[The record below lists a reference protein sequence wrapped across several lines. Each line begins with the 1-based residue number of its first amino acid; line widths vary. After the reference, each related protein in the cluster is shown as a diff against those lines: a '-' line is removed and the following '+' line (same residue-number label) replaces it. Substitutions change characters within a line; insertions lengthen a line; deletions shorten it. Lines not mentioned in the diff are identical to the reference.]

1 MICHFAVFFKR
12 PEPFKPVR
20 LPRQQI
26 VDFISAGRYFAKEPK
41 YKPST
46 KSAEMKE
53 PQWLTLD
60 VQFDSSR
67 GPMQVRW
74 SDWNHVFPYSVE
86 PLRNM
91 AQGMALDAQVSD
103 SLVQVVA
110 DSTDAIG
117 VCAAEADLG
126 DDCRRMLA
134 DLRAFLLEK
143 LQGVLLVPGQGLHA
157 GDSDLAFPN
166 TVRHPLDT
174 LTFGKK
180 GGHYAIAIS
189 PDGKTIATVGDPANK
204 AGLWDAETGELK
216 KVLAGHKK
224 VTRSVAFSPDGTTVA
239 TGSQDRSV
247 IFWDVATGNA
257 RRVLLGHS
265 GIVGALAFSPDG
277 KLLAS
282 GGYDG
287 TAILW
292 RPGDGTKVASA
303 QAHGLGVIGVRDG
316 EKWHSSKG
324 TPASVCSVAFS
335 PDGRLLASGGTDG
348 TVRVCAVD
356 SARVVKTLEGY
367 AESAWPVVFSPD
379 GKVLAAGS
387 YDRKVRFWEVATG
400 KLVGAVEGHA
410 DYVFALAFSPDG
422 KTLATGSSD
431 TLVRVW
437 DIGRKQ
443 RLQTFYGHL
452 AAVNSVG
459 FLPDGK
465 QLASA
470 SDDGTVRVWPL
481 VGIFREAPDEARIR

>member
-1 MICHFAVFFKR
+1 MICHCAVFFKR

-20 LPRQQI
+20 LPGQLI
-26 VDFISAGRYFAKEPK
+26 VDFISGGRYFSKEPK
-41 YKPST
+41 YKPSA
-46 KSAEMKE
+46 KSPQMKE
-53 PQWLTLD
+53 PQWFALD
-60 VQFDSSR
+60 VQFDPSR
-67 GPMQVRW
+67 GPIQFRW

-103 SLVQVVA
+103 SLIQVVA

-117 VCAAEADLG
+117 VYADETDLG

-134 DLRAFLLEK
+134 DLQAFLLER
-143 LQGVLLVPGQGLHA
+143 LQGVLFVPGKGLHA
-157 GDSDLAFPN
+157 RDSDLTFPN
-166 TVRHPLDT
+166 DVRHPPDT

-180 GGHYAIAIS
+180 GGHYVIAVS
-189 PDGKTIATVGDPANK
+189 PDGETIATVGDPGNK
-204 AGLWDAETGELK
+204 AGQWDAKTGELK
-216 KVLAGHKK
+216 KVLVGHKK
-224 VTRSVAFSPDGTTVA
+224 ASRSVAFSPDGITVA
-239 TGSQDRSV
+239 TGSEDKSV
-247 IFWDVATGNA
+247 ILWDAATGNS

-277 KLLAS
+277 QLLAS

-287 TAILW
+287 TTILW
-292 RPGDGTKVASA
+292 RSSDGTKVASV
-303 QAHGLGVIGVRDG
+303 QAHGLGVIGIKDG

-324 TPASVCSVAFS
+324 APASVCSVAFS

-348 TVRVCAVD
+348 TVRVCDVE
-356 SARVVKTLEGY
+356 SGTVMKTLEGY

-387 YDRKVRFWEVATG
+387 YDRKVRLWQVATG
-400 KLVGAVEGHA
+400 KLAGTVEGHA

-431 TLVRVW
+431 TLVRLW

-443 RLQTFYGHL
+443 RLCTFYGHN

-481 VGIFREAPDEARIR
+481 K